1 MSTPDDG
8 TITYNYSQCNEV
20 YEELF
25 KDQATIAAQI
35 ESLKQTINGLM
46 STWTGMS
53 ADQWQ
58 SIQTQWNA
66 AIETMASD
74 LNTAANCLPEM
85 AGNMQYADKSAA
97 IRISSNTLTRLFEQ
111 PPSVP
116 SPTRTPRATRSTR
129 SVTPSPRNMFEPG
142 Q

>member
-35 ESLKQTINGLM
+35 KSLEQIITGLM
-46 STWTGMS
+46 NTWTGMS

-58 SIQTQWNA
+58 AIQSQWNA
-66 AIETMASD
+66 AIESMAAD
-74 LNTAANCLPEM
+74 LNTAANLLPEM
-85 AGNMQYADKSAA
+85 AGNMQYTDKSAA
-97 IRISSNTLTRLFEQ
+97 IRIASI
-111 PPSVP
+111 
-116 SPTRTPRATRSTR
+116 ARS
-129 SVTPSPRNMFEPG
+129 
-142 Q
+142 

>member
-8 TITYNYSQCNEV
+8 TITYNYSECDQV
-20 YEELF
+20 YEELV
-25 KDQATIAAQI
+25 KDQATISAQI
-35 ESLKQTINGLM
+35 ASLEQIITGLM

-58 SIQTQWNA
+58 SIQTQWNT

-97 IRISSNTLTRLFEQ
+97 YRIASIGR
-111 PPSVP
+111 
-116 SPTRTPRATRSTR
+116 
-129 SVTPSPRNMFEPG
+129 
-142 Q
+142 

>member
-8 TITYNYSQCNEV
+8 TITYNYTQCDQI
-20 YEELF
+20 YEDLVA
-25 KDQATIAAQI
+25 DQATIAAQI
-35 ESLKQTINGLM
+35 ESLKQTITGLM

-58 SIQTQWNA
+58 SIQTQWNT
-66 AIETMASD
+66 AIENMASD

-97 IRISSNTLTRLFEQ
+97 IRIASIGR
-111 PPSVP
+111 
-116 SPTRTPRATRSTR
+116 
-129 SVTPSPRNMFEPG
+129 
-142 Q
+142 